1 MEERKEKAID
11 IAGVDPQEPIEGAV
25 PAEEAQQ
32 PSIPDITVRIYPVRN
47 LRNSQSK
54 LRANANVNIAG
65 AFAVQGFRIYDSQ
78 TGLFVKEPQRQYVKD
93 GTQLTASVFFP
104 ITKEARE
111 KLYGQILKSYDM
123 VMERKQNR
131 QVEELLEGEGVTPDD
146 DLPFDYDQPDDIPLP
161 DESQEPGM

>member
-1 MEERKEKAID
+1 MAERKEKAID

-47 LRNSQSK
+47 QKNPQSK
-54 LRANANVNIAG
+54 LRANANVNIGG

-78 TGLFVKEPQRQYVKD
+78 NGLFVKEPQRQYVKD

-111 KLYGQILKSYDM
+111 KLYGQILKSYEL
-123 VMERKQNR
+123 VMEKEMDHQA
-131 QVEELLEGEGVTPDD
+131 EKLLEGEGVTPDD
-146 DLPFDYDQPDDIPLP
+146 DLPFDYDQPDDIPMP
-161 DESQEPGM
+161 GDDQAPGM